1 MGPLIGRHMSVS
13 PLMGCHMSGC
23 HLMML
28 TPAPG
33 GQWRWTVS
41 WLHPNI
47 VCLVTSSA
55 LTVIIRVII
64 SDIMSDITVT
74 EVAILTMSCVS
85 LCQLNMALQL
95 RITVIH
101 DQIWPIIITQLSPFS
116 MSHCYHCYHVS
127 VCVPSLCPGH
137 VSPP

>member
-64 SDIMSDITVT
+64 SDITVL
-74 EVAILTMSCVS
+74 EEAILTMSCVS

-127 VCVPSLCPGH
+127 VCVPSVCPGH

>member
-1 MGPLIGRHMSVS
+1 MGPLIGRHMSMGPLIGCHMSVS
-13 PLMGCHMSGC
+13 PLIGCHMSGC

-41 WLHPNI
+41 CTHPNI

-55 LTVIIRVII
+55 VTVVIRVIM

-74 EVAILTMSCVS
+74 EAILAMS
-85 LCQLNMALQL
+85 LCV
-95 RITVIH
+95 TVSAQH
-101 DQIWPIIITQLSPFS
+101 GSATKNNCDS
-116 MSHCYHCYHVS
+116 
-127 VCVPSLCPGH
+127 
-137 VSPP
+137 

>member
-1 MGPLIGRHMSVS
+1 M
-13 PLMGCHMSGC
+13 
-23 HLMML
+23 
-28 TPAPG
+28 
-33 GQWRWTVS
+33 S
-41 WLHPNI
+41 WLHPNM

-74 EVAILTMSCVS
+74 EVAILTMSSVS

-101 DQIWPIIITQLSPFS
+101 DQIWPIITQLSPFS

-127 VCVPSLCPGH
+127 VCVPSVCPGH
-137 VSPP
+137 VSPL